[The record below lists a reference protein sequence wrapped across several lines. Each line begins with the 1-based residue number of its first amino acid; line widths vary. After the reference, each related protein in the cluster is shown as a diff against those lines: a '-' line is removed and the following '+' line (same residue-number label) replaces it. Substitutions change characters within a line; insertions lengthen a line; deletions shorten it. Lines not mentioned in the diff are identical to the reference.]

1 MPCKKT
7 AFAVLLSDALFWT
20 CTVSETAAC
29 FAAFVFFIVALHF
42 RIWAC
47 LPAADCFLSLG
58 RLSVTPTGR
67 PPDICGLSALGV
79 RRVALGKLLS
89 IVRACALRATL
100 DRRRRAALDRA
111 RARLLSTSR
120 CAVYHASRSFVDV
133 WMVTAN

>member
-1 MPCKKT
+1 MPCKKA
-7 AFAVLLSDALFWT
+7 AFAVLLSDAFFWT

-29 FAAFVFFIVALHF
+29 FAAFLFFLVAF
-42 RIWAC
+42 DFCIWAC
-47 LPAADCFLSLG
+47 LLAANCFLSLG

-89 IVRACALRATL
+89 IARARALRATL

-111 RARLLSTSR
+111 RARLLPTSR
-120 CAVYHASRSFVDV
+120 RPVYHASRSFVDV